1 MAATSYQLVED
12 RSVEAQVYS
21 VLQDDAVFNVTVA
34 DIGLE
39 GSAVIDLAIKMM
51 SADRLQQHYFTVDGA
66 VRDAKQRSAAG

>member
-39 GSAVIDLAIKMM
+39 GSAVIDVAIKMM

-66 VRDAKQRSAAG
+66 VCDAKQRSAAG